1 MDNLLLL
8 SMLAATVAI
17 PAFTA
22 RVPDGRRALAWTLLA
37 LLGFTLAY
45 VLMVTRYYAT
55 HYVPE
60 PFAP

>member
-17 PAFTA
+17 PAAAA
-22 RVPDGRRALAWTLLA
+22 RIPNGRRALAWTLLG

-45 VLMVTRYYAT
+45 VVVVTQVYAT
-55 HYVPE
+55 QYVPE
-60 PFAP
+60 QLAP